1 MSRIRW
7 YGPTLVLVFTVL
19 LVMII
24 GPRLTRQ
31 MVYAQKEAH
40 VQLVRNRL
48 TSNPILEELNNAYRQ
63 VAKVVELSTV
73 HIITR
78 SHQRDMRLPGGANPE
93 LKERLRRYLEQ
104 FGGHRR
110 FEFDTRRENDHSP
123 NEQDFREFDV
133 PEQGANGS
141 GWVYDVEGHI
151 ITCAHVV
158 ENADEILVRFSDG
171 SEREAQV
178 LEADPKTDVAVLK
191 VEGSDLHPAM
201 LSREPVES
209 GEMVFA
215 FGSPFGNEFSMS
227 QGIVSGTHREVGI
240 LGRYGYENFIQ
251 TDVAINP
258 GNSGGPL
265 TNVRGEVVGMN
276 NAIPTKTGW
285 YNGVAYAIPID
296 TVENVV
302 EQLIHEGRVRRGY
315 LGIYIA
321 DLDPKMASTFG
332 FEGQGVLVQ
341 DAIKAGPAAE
351 AGVQHGDIITKINDK
366 SVSTA
371 EMLRRRV
378 ARHRPG
384 STLNVELFRDGNI
397 ANIEIIIGELPD
409 DPHMA
414 SRWPQQ
420 NNTVDP
426 NGHDVEIMRKL
437 GIERIE
443 TFTEE
448 LADRIERNLIP
459 GVVVLEVRPR
469 SIAAANGLRPGL
481 VITKVQGIAVE
492 TSEQFNK
499 ELNLHDLS
507 RGVRIST
514 VTEENIAQ
522 FILLELDED

>member
-1 MSRIRW
+1 MNRIRW
-7 YGPTLVLVFTVL
+7 YGPTLILILTVL
-19 LVMII
+19 LVMFI

-31 MVYAQKEAH
+31 MVYAHKDAH
-40 VQLVRNRL
+40 VQLVRNSL
-48 TSNPILEELNNAYRQ
+48 TSNPILEELSNAYRQ
-63 VAKVVELSTV
+63 VAEVVELSTV
-73 HIITR
+73 HVVTR
-78 SHQRDMRLPGGANPE
+78 SRQRNARLPSGASPE

-104 FGGHRR
+104 FGGQRR
-110 FEFDTRRENDHSP
+110 FEFDERRENDHSP
-123 NEQDFREFDV
+123 NEQDFDEFNV

-141 GWVYDVEGHI
+141 GWVYDEKGHI

-158 ENADEILVRFSDG
+158 EEADEIIVRFADG
-171 SEREAQV
+171 SEREAQL

-191 VEGSDLHPAM
+191 VEGSDLHPAI
-201 LSREPVES
+201 LARDSVQS

-251 TDVAINP
+251 TDAAINP

-265 TNVRGEVVGMN
+265 TNIHGEVVGMN

-296 TVENVV
+296 TIEDVA
-302 EQLIHEGRVRRGY
+302 EQLIHEGKVRRGY

-321 DLDPKMASTFG
+321 DLDPKMASTFN

-341 DAIKAGPAAE
+341 DAIKDGPASD
-351 AGVQHGDIITKINDK
+351 AGIQHGDIIVKVNDK

-378 ARHRPG
+378 ARHRPD
-384 STLNVELFRDGNI
+384 TKLNVELFRDGKTLNI
-397 ANIEIIIGELPD
+397 DIVIGELPD

-414 SRWPQQ
+414 ARWPQQ
-420 NNTVDP
+420 NNKVNPEDS
-426 NGHDVEIMRKL
+426 DVQTMYKI

-448 LADRIERNLIP
+448 FADRIDRNLIP

-469 SIAAANGLRPGL
+469 SIAAASGLRPGL
-481 VITKVQGIAVE
+481 VITKVQGVAIE
-492 TSEQFNK
+492 TSGQFIK
-499 ELNLHDLS
+499 ELNMHDLS

-514 VTEENIAQ
+514 VNEENIAQ
-522 FILLELDED
+522 FILLELDEN